1 MRASK
6 IQNKNCPEAGNIV
19 RGAHLAVLQS
29 GMAHPGNRSRR
40 GDAQLYRLMLPV
52 ALLAA
57 TVAMVMT
64 KQVGNGMGKRELSY
78 CYSAY

>member
-1 MRASK
+1 
-6 IQNKNCPEAGNIV
+6 
-19 RGAHLAVLQS
+19 
-29 GMAHPGNRSRR
+29 
-40 GDAQLYRLMLPV
+40 MLPV

-64 KQVGNGMGKRELSY
+64 KQVGMAMGKRVLSY